1 MSASRGIVATGLS
14 GLGGR
19 VLDFFAIVGGVS
31 LLTWDVLVA
40 FLRGPRE
47 WPLIMQQLRVL
58 GAQSL
63 PIAFLAASA
72 TGMIFA
78 VQFGWG
84 LKRFGASM
92 YAGKLVSIA
101 FVMELGPVLT
111 SLVVGARIGAGIT
124 AELGSM
130 KVTEQIDAVRALGA
144 SPINKL
150 VMPRV
155 LACCL
160 AVPILVMMADL
171 FGTVAAM
178 FITMSQVG
186 VSARFY
192 WDQVFTSVD
201 LGDLC
206 HGLIKSGFF
215 GYIIGIVGCYYGMK
229 TWGGTEGVGRSTT
242 ESVVVIA
249 VTVLVSDFFLT
260 KMLLPIL

>member
-1 MSASRGIVATGLS
+1 MSASRSLVATGIGGIGRGLMDL
-14 GLGGR
+14 LGG
-19 VLDFFAIVGGVS
+19 VGGIA
-31 LLTWDVLVA
+31 LLTWDVAVA
-40 FLRGPRE
+40 FVRGPRE
-47 WPLIMQQLRVL
+47 WPLLMQQLRVI
-58 GAQSL
+58 GAQSMS
-63 PIAFLAASA
+63 IMFLTASA

-92 YAGKLVSIA
+92 YAGKLVAMA

-111 SLVVGARIGAGIT
+111 SLVVGARVGAGIT

-130 KVTEQIDAVRALGA
+130 RVSEQIDAIRALGA
-144 SPINKL
+144 SPVNKL

-155 LACCL
+155 IACAFAL
-160 AVPILVMMADL
+160 PILVMMSNL

-178 FITMSQVG
+178 FINMAQVG

-192 WDQVFTSVD
+192 WDQVFSTVD
-201 LGDLC
+201 AGDLC
-206 HGLIKSGFF
+206 HGLIKSLFF
-215 GYIIGIVGCYYGMK
+215 GYIIGIVGCHYGLR
-229 TWGGTEGVGRSTT
+229 TWGGTQGVGRSTT

-249 VTVLVSDFFLT
+249 IAVLVADFFLT

>member
-1 MSASRGIVATGLS
+1 MTAPIAGVGRGLLS
-14 GLGGR
+14 LCAG
-19 VLDFFAIVGGVS
+19 VGAMA
-31 LLTWDVLVA
+31 LLTWDVLWA

-47 WPLIMQQLRVL
+47 WPILLQQLRVV
-58 GAQSL
+58 GAQSMS
-63 PIAFLAASA
+63 IMFLTASA

-92 YAGKLVSIA
+92 YAGKLVSMA

-111 SLVVGARIGAGIT
+111 SLVVGARVGAGIT

-130 KVTEQIDAVRALGA
+130 RVTEQIDAIRALGA

-155 LACCL
+155 LACAF
-160 AVPILVMMADL
+160 AVPVLVMMSDL

-178 FITMSQVG
+178 FITMAQVG

-192 WDQVFTSVD
+192 WDQVFTSVGI
-201 LGDLC
+201 GDLC
-206 HGLIKSGFF
+206 HGLIKSLFF
-215 GYIIGIVGCYYGMK
+215 GYIIGIVGCHYGMR

-249 VTVLVSDFFLT
+249 ISVLVADFFLT
-260 KMLLPIL
+260 KILLPIL

>member
-1 MSASRGIVATGLS
+1 MSASRGLVATGLS

-19 VLDFFAIVGGVS
+19 VLDFFNIVGGVA
-31 LLTWDVLVA
+31 LLTWDVIVA

-130 KVTEQIDAVRALGA
+130 KVTEQIDAIRALGA
-144 SPINKL
+144 SPIHKL

-215 GYIIGIVGCYYGMK
+215 GYIIGVVGCYYGMN
-229 TWGGTEGVGRSTT
+229 TWGGTEGVGRPPT
-242 ESVVVIA
+242 EPVVVLA
-249 VTVLVSDFFLT
+249 FPRRVADSSLT
-260 KMLLPIL
+260 HMPLPIL

>member
-1 MSASRGIVATGLS
+1 MSAVRSLTSPVAGIGRSLLS
-14 GLGGR
+14 LC
-19 VLDFFAIVGGVS
+19 AAVGGIA
-31 LLTWDVLVA
+31 LLTWDVLWA
-40 FLRGPRE
+40 FVRGPRE
-47 WPLIMQQLRVL
+47 WPILMQQLRVV
-58 GAQSL
+58 GAQSMS
-63 PIAFLAASA
+63 IMFLTASA

-111 SLVVGARIGAGIT
+111 SLVVGARVGAGIT

-130 KVTEQIDAVRALGA
+130 RVTEQIDAIRALGA

-155 LACCL
+155 LACAF
-160 AVPILVMMADL
+160 AVPVLVMMSDL

-178 FITMSQVG
+178 FITMAQVG

-201 LGDLC
+201 IGDLC
-206 HGLIKSGFF
+206 HGLIKSLFF
-215 GYIIGIVGCYYGMK
+215 GYIIGIVGCYYGMR

-249 VTVLVSDFFLT
+249 IAVLISDFFLT

>member
-1 MSASRGIVATGLS
+1 VTGSRSAVASGIG
-14 GLGGR
+14 GLGR
-19 VLDFFAIVGGVS
+19 SVLDFFGTFGGMA
-31 LLTWDVLVA
+31 LLAFDVLVA

-47 WPLIMQQLRVL
+47 IPLVMQQLRVL
-58 GAQSL
+58 GVQSVS
-63 PIAFLAASA
+63 IAFLTAAA

-84 LKRFGASM
+84 LKRFGASL

-130 KVTEQIDAVRALGA
+130 RVTEQIDAIRALGA

-155 LACCL
+155 LACSF
-160 AVPILVMMADL
+160 AIPVLVMMADL
-171 FGTVAAM
+171 IGTIAAM
-178 FITMSQVG
+178 FITMAQVG

-192 WDQVFTSVD
+192 WDQVMTTVGVD
-201 LGDLC
+201 DLC
-206 HGLIKSGFF
+206 HGLIKSGIF
-215 GYIIGIVGCYYGMK
+215 GFIIGIVGCYYGMR

-249 VTVLVSDFFLT
+249 ITILISDFFLT